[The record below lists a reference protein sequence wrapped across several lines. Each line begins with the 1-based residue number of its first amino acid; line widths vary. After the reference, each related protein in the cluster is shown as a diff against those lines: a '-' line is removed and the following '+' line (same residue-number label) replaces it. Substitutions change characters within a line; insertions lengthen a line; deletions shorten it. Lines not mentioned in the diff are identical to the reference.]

1 VIDLTYARQRCPAP
15 SLIDNGSELTPFLGG
30 VSQRLDR
37 GGSRHSVK
45 VTFPTMPIEPDG
57 RRWISRLVRA
67 KQEGGIVAFPQVN
80 FDVGA
85 PGSPNVATATG
96 GGRSLPITGGT
107 PGYAIREGQALTLTS
122 GGRGYFYLAAAQT
135 ILDASGAGTITLDVP
150 LRLAA
155 AVGDS
160 VNLARPTIEGWISGD
175 GGDTG
180 FGWTVG
186 DNRTVALAFTVTE
199 RA

>member
-1 VIDLTYARQRCPAP
+1 MIDLTAARQRCPAP
-15 SLIDNGSELTPFLGG
+15 TLIDNGSELTPFLGG

-45 VTFPTMPIEPDG
+45 VTFPPMAIEPAG
-57 RRWISRLVRA
+57 RQWIARLVRA
-67 KQEGGIVAFPQVN
+67 KQEGGIVALPQVN

-85 PGSPNVATATG
+85 PGSPTVAAATA

-122 GGRGYFYLAAAQT
+122 GGRGYLYLSVAQT
-135 ILDASGAGTITLDVP
+135 ILDATGAGTITLDVP
-150 LRLAA
+150 LRVAA
-155 AVGDS
+155 AAGDG
-160 VNLARPTIEGWISGD
+160 VNLVRPTIEGWVTGD
-175 GGDTG
+175 DGDTG
-180 FGWTVG
+180 FGWTVA
-186 DNRTVALAFTVTE
+186 DNRTVTLAFTVTE